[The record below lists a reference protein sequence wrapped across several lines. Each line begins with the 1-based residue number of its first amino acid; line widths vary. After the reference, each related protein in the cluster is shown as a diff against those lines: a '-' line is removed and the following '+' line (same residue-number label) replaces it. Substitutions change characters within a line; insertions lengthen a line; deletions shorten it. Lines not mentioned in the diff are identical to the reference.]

1 MNQCLKFERLRK
13 WRIRLIWKLIL
24 SRWIICTNQKIEQAW
39 SFWRIKK
46 KEILSK
52 FLIRIN
58 KHFFKHFT
66 FNFTSHWNLSRL
78 IHSWHYCLHTTKY
91 LNHPGIQVWM
101 INNKSIVPYRTGLP
115 ISRSFLNVRLQYSA
129 ALYIHEDQLNYNTRF
144 LMDIKI
150 FLHRFR
156 QMISNA
162 CNYKRD

>member
-1 MNQCLKFERLRK
+1 
-13 WRIRLIWKLIL
+13 
-24 SRWIICTNQKIEQAW
+24 
-39 SFWRIKK
+39 
-46 KEILSK
+46 
-52 FLIRIN
+52 
-58 KHFFKHFT
+58 
-66 FNFTSHWNLSRL
+66 
-78 IHSWHYCLHTTKY
+78 
-91 LNHPGIQVWM
+91 M

-162 CNYKRD
+162 CNYKLRLNLNVFAMILLSNSNQIFYLPWYSFFTKIFHDF